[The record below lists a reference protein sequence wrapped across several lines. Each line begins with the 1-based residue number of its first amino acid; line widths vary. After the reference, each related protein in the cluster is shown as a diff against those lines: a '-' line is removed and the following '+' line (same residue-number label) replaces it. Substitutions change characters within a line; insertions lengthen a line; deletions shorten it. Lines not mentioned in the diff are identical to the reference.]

1 MVKKESEELFFV
13 QVREPTE
20 IRRNILETL
29 KEIVEVLQRFEKFRQ
44 MRHEK
49 IERINHLR
57 VLLRQAGKML
67 GDLRS
72 RMPQTNLRATA
83 VKETPRLPA
92 IHHRK
97 KKKGRAEAKHEM
109 PKKEMTELEKL
120 ENELSAIESK
130 LKSLT

>member
-92 IHHRK
+92 AHYRK
-97 KKKGRAEAKHEM
+97 KKKGKAEAKQET

-120 ENELSAIESK
+120 ENELSAIENK
-130 LKSLT
+130 LKSLA